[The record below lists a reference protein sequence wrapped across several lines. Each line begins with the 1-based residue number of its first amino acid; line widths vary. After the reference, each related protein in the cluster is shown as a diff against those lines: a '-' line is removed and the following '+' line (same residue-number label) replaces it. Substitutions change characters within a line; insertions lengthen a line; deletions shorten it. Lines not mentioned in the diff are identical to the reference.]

1 MSNPLE
7 RLRTEYGKEYPDA
20 ITLDGVR
27 MALRRER
34 DFSREYSTDDGKYR
48 FLISRFNDG
57 SASITLPEV
66 RAAWPNW
73 SEGERRDF
81 CYACDWLGDHPHP
94 DLPDILRFVMGP
106 KDPTHASW
114 IAGSVARR
122 LPRDEAFS
130 LLCEALRAANG
141 ECTANI
147 AGGIAR
153 TKHPMAKPILH
164 EHLDG
169 LWGQAD
175 LWKDDPFT
183 NWRAFDVTCCIKNL
197 LELGAAPDEFEDKVR
212 LLATHPCQG
221 NRHSCST
228 HLRQSYAWLPRGTS
242 SASGPN
248 PELQRTGCARHLI
261 PVTSGSR

>member
-7 RLRTEYGKEYPDA
+7 RLRTEYGEEYPDA

-34 DFSREYSTDDGKYR
+34 DFSREYTTDDGKCR

-73 SEGERRDF
+73 SEGQRLDF
-81 CYACDWLGDHPHP
+81 CHACDWLGDHPHP
-94 DLPDILRFVMGP
+94 DLPDILRFVMRP
-106 KDPTHASW
+106 NNPTHASW

-122 LPRDEAFS
+122 LPRDEAFE

-141 ECTANI
+141 EGTANI
-147 AGGIAR
+147 TGGIAH
-153 TKHPMAKPILH
+153 TTHPMAQQILH
-164 EHLDG
+164 EQLDG

-175 LWKDDPFT
+175 LLEGRSFHELAGFRCHLLYQAPFG
-183 NWRAFDVTCCIKNL
+183 V
-197 LELGAAPDEFEDKVR
+197 G
-212 LLATHPCQG
+212 G
-221 NRHSCST
+221 
-228 HLRQSYAWLPRGTS
+228 
-242 SASGPN
+242 SAS
-248 PELQRTGCARHLI
+248 R
-261 PVTSGSR
+261 V